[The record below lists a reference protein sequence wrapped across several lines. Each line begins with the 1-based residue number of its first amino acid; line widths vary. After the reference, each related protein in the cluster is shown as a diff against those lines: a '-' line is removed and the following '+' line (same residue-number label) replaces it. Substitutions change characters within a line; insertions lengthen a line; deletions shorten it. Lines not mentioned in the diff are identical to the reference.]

1 MIRIGRS
8 GLEGAARIAVIGGG
22 AAGAAVVGE
31 FLRRGDAACELVWLT
46 GRGAPGRGVAYAT
59 NNAEHLLN
67 VRAANMGLFADDAGA
82 LLRFLQTRC
91 TPALP
96 GDFLPR
102 SAFGDYV
109 EATMAQLMASGRV
122 RLEMQGCEAIAI
134 ERGADGG
141 YRVATDEGT
150 GIDVDGVVLAV
161 GALPPVPIAEVG
173 DEAIASG
180 RYIPDPWKAPF
191 LQSAPQ
197 EIAVLGSGLTA
208 VDVIL
213 STAARWPDARIIA
226 LSRHGRLPAAHCAAP
241 AKPYAHQTQ
250 LFEELKATPSIR
262 RWVTILRESLHDD
275 APDWRSVV
283 DGLRPVT
290 VELWRSLDIVQRRRF
305 LRHLRWAWEV
315 ARHRM
320 APQTARIVEQLQDEG
335 RLRVVAGRVRRIE
348 GSGPLSLTYRRRDD
362 GTTRQLDI
370 DLAIQATGL
379 QTAVQRT
386 SHRLLRQMFE
396 SRLVRA
402 DRHGLGI
409 DADTAGRVMRAD
421 GSAERGMRVIG
432 TLLRGT
438 LWECTALPEIRTM
451 AAKFARELP
460 FELGRSR
467 KPASDASHRNGGRT
481 HIDMAIRQFGV

>member
-1 MIRIGRS
+1 MIRS
-8 GLEGAARIAVIGGG
+8 GTAGGNDAARIAVVGGG

-31 FLRRGDAACELVWLT
+31 FLRRGSAACELVWLT
-46 GRGAPGRGVAYAT
+46 GRSAPGRGVAYAT
-59 NNAEHLLN
+59 NNAMHLLN

-82 LLRFLQTRC
+82 LLRFLQARC

-102 SAFGDYV
+102 AAFGEYV
-109 EATMAQLMASGRV
+109 EATLAQLMASGGV
-122 RLEMQGCEAIAI
+122 RLKLQACEAIAI
-134 ERGADGG
+134 ERASGEG
-141 YRVATDEGT
+141 YIVGTDQGT
-150 GIDVDGVVLAV
+150 RIAVDGVVLAI
-161 GALPPVPIAEVG
+161 GALPPVPIAEV
-173 DEAIASG
+173 DNEALASG
-180 RYIPDPWKAPF
+180 RYLPDPWQAPS
-191 LQSAPQ
+191 LERAPQ
-197 EIAVLGSGLTA
+197 DIAVLGSGLTA

-213 STAARWPDARIIA
+213 SAAAAWPDARIIA
-226 LSRHGRLPAAHCAAP
+226 LSRHGRLPAVHGAAP
-241 AKPYAHQTQ
+241 AKPYAHQDQ
-250 LFEELKATPSIR
+250 LIEELRATPSAR
-262 RWVTILRESLHDD
+262 RWVRIVRECLHDD

-283 DGLRPVT
+283 DGLRPAT
-290 VELWRSLDIVQRRRF
+290 VELWRSLDLAQRRRF
-305 LRHLRWAWEV
+305 LRHVRWVWEV

-320 APQTARIVEQLQDEG
+320 PPQTAQIIERLQDEG

-348 GSGPLSLTYRRRDD
+348 GSAPLAMTYRRRDD
-362 GTTRQLDI
+362 GTMRLVNV

-396 SRLVRA
+396 TRLVRA
-402 DRHGLGI
+402 DRQGLGI

-421 GSAERGMRVIG
+421 GTAEGGLRVIG

-460 FELGRSR
+460 YELGHARESSSTAGRRRGGSR
-467 KPASDASHRNGGRT
+467 
-481 HIDMAIRQFGV
+481 HIAMAIRQSGV

>member
-1 MIRIGRS
+1 VIRFGVS
-8 GLEGAARIAVIGGG
+8 GGEGAVRIAVVGGG

-31 FLRRGDAACELVWLT
+31 FLRRGGAACELVWLT
-46 GRGAPGRGVAYAT
+46 GRGAPGRGTAYAT
-59 NNAEHLLN
+59 DNAMHLLN

-82 LLRFLQTRC
+82 LLRFLEARC

-102 SAFGDYV
+102 AAFGDYV
-109 EATMAQLMASGRV
+109 EATLAQLMASGEV
-122 RLEMQGCEAIAI
+122 RLELVASEAVSI
-134 ERGADGG
+134 ERVDAG
-141 YRVATDEGT
+141 YCIGTDEGARIT
-150 GIDVDGVVLAV
+150 VDGVVLAI
-161 GALPPVPIAEVG
+161 GALPPVPIAEV
-173 DEAIASG
+173 DSAAIASG
-180 RYIPDPWKAPF
+180 RFLPDPWKAPF
-191 LQSAPQ
+191 LECAPQ

-213 STAARWPDARIIA
+213 SAAGKWPGGRIIA
-226 LSRHGRLPAAHCAAP
+226 LSRHGRLPAAHGAAP
-241 AKPYAHQTQ
+241 AKPYAHQAQ
-250 LFEELKATPSIR
+250 LIEDMKAAPSIR
-262 RWVTILRESLHDD
+262 HWMNMVRESLCDE
-275 APDWRSVV
+275 PQDWRSIV
-283 DGLRPVT
+283 DGLRPASAD
-290 VELWRSLDIVQRRRF
+290 LWRSLDIAQRRRF
-305 LRHLRWAWEV
+305 LRHVRWVWDV

-320 APQTARIVEQLQDEG
+320 APQTAEVIEQLQDEG

-348 GSGPLSLTYRRRDD
+348 GSGPLTMTYRRRDD
-362 GTTRQLDI
+362 GTTRQLTV

-402 DRHGLGI
+402 DRQGLGI

-421 GSAERGMRVIG
+421 GTAETGMRVIG

-438 LWECTALPEIRTM
+438 LWECTALPEIRAM

-460 FELGRSR
+460 IELVCWRNCHQG
-467 KPASDASHRNGGRT
+467 ASPRRDRT